1 MKQDL
6 SVERADNINN
16 LYEQGFPGRL
26 ENLQQLPLVVL
37 QTRFRKCA
45 LLIGAVFERQRV
57 VSELVFTLT
66 RRMAQVQQMK
76 LQATNLLM
84 CSIQMNALIGNME
97 VASGLL
103 PASDEDK
110 EVEDDDG

>member
-1 MKQDL
+1 
-6 SVERADNINN
+6 
-16 LYEQGFPGRL
+16 
-26 ENLQQLPLVVL
+26 
-37 QTRFRKCA
+37 
-45 LLIGAVFERQRV
+45 
-57 VSELVFTLT
+57 
-66 RRMAQVQQMK
+66 MAQMQQMK
-76 LQATNLLM
+76 LNATNLLM

>member
-1 MKQDL
+1 M
-6 SVERADNINN
+6 
-16 LYEQGFPGRL
+16 
-26 ENLQQLPLVVL
+26 
-37 QTRFRKCA
+37 
-45 LLIGAVFERQRV
+45 
-57 VSELVFTLT
+57 VSELFLT
-66 RRMAQVQQMK
+66 WFRRMAQMQQMK
-76 LQATNLLM
+76 LNATNLLL